1 MLSTETVFKGK
12 IFDITVDRVELEDG
26 NEARRDVLLHSGG
39 VCVVPVTDSGNVVLV
54 RQFRYPF
61 GEVTAEVPAGKL
73 ERGEDSAL
81 CGRRELLE
89 ETGYECSELIF
100 LGEFYPTPAYNTEI
114 TYMYMAKGL
123 SHKTQ
128 SLDEGEF
135 LDVIELSLEEA
146 VKMIMHNEIKDGKT
160 QTALLKAAYLN
171 ARDRGGGF

>member
-1 MLSTETVFKGK
+1 
-12 IFDITVDRVELEDG
+12 
-26 NEARRDVLLHSGG
+26 
-39 VCVVPVTDSGNVVLV
+39 
-54 RQFRYPF
+54 
-61 GEVTAEVPAGKL
+61 
-73 ERGEDSAL
+73 
-81 CGRRELLE
+81 
-89 ETGYECSELIF
+89 
-100 LGEFYPTPAYNTEI
+100 
-114 TYMYMAKGL
+114 MYMAKGL